1 MFKPTHRTHV
11 MGNKTQMIKTL
22 LFATNSEHP
31 DQADQHVAKANQHN
45 HWHHDDTPKIRSLFD
60 DIFSRGSPC
69 SLKPVSVQDVL
80 EILEFDS
87 LSRNI
92 YGVNTGTKSG
102 FK

>member
-1 MFKPTHRTHV
+1 
-11 MGNKTQMIKTL
+11 MGNKTQIIKTL

-31 DQADQHVAKANQHN
+31 ASDQADQHVAKANQHN
-45 HWHHDDTPKIRSLFD
+45 HHDDTPKIRSLFD
-60 DIFSRGSPC
+60 NIFSRGSPC
-69 SLKPVSVQDVL
+69 SLKPAVSVQDVL

-87 LSRNI
+87 LSWNI